1 MNKKKRKGA
10 LRSLAVCA
18 VSLAM
23 LTSAAACG
31 KPADVG
37 GSVAVICKNEN
48 VSFWEEVKTGAS
60 DCCEEMGYGMEY
72 YVASSDTD
80 FASQIEFINDAIEKD
95 VKAIIIAPND
105 MNELNDALKKATDKG
120 IKIVNINSR
129 CNFEDVVS
137 YVGSSDF
144 DGGAVAARNAASI
157 FFDGLSETEE
167 NIGKIAVIGHTAST
181 AELRITGFKATFSPL
196 LGQFVGKQKQAKEQA
211 AAAQAK
217 KAAAQAQAAQAE
229 AEQAQ
234 AAAQAGGNSEVTAA
248 AEAAASQAAA
258 SGAPEE
264 AVLNASLGAARTA
277 GGPVGDTEDEIQAA
291 AHAATAKAI
300 AERDGGSSAEGNA
313 EKQNAE
319 PDNDKSEVVAAA
331 QSAAK
336 RASEGGAPEEALRA
350 AVSGAAQSA
359 GEEHGISQ
367 EEIDAIV
374 EEAVQAVLAEQN
386 SSEGSNGPSDEEKAD
401 MVAQFFIEG
410 ERCGTPEAAY
420 EEAKKLLTE
429 NSDIRVMYTTNTNT
443 TLGACKAIEE
453 MDLADKIVVVGF
465 NSDEQELKYIKSG
478 ILDGTIIQN
487 PYNIGYLGARYGIQA
502 ASGSSVTGSL
512 DTGVTWI
519 SAKNIND
526 DDIQLLLYPERA

>member
-60 DCCEEMGYGMEY
+60 DCCEEMGYDMEY

-217 KAAAQAQAAQAE
+217 KAAAQAQAAQA
-229 AEQAQ
+229 
-234 AAAQAGGNSEVTAA
+234 
-248 AEAAASQAAA
+248 
-258 SGAPEE
+258 
-264 AVLNASLGAARTA
+264 
-277 GGPVGDTEDEIQAA
+277 
-291 AHAATAKAI
+291 
-300 AERDGGSSAEGNA
+300 
-313 EKQNAE
+313 
-319 PDNDKSEVVAAA
+319 
-331 QSAAK
+331 
-336 RASEGGAPEEALRA
+336 
-350 AVSGAAQSA
+350 
-359 GEEHGISQ
+359 
-367 EEIDAIV
+367 
-374 EEAVQAVLAEQN
+374 
-386 SSEGSNGPSDEEKAD
+386 
-401 MVAQFFIEG
+401 
-410 ERCGTPEAAY
+410 
-420 EEAKKLLTE
+420 
-429 NSDIRVMYTTNTNT
+429 
-443 TLGACKAIEE
+443 
-453 MDLADKIVVVGF
+453 
-465 NSDEQELKYIKSG
+465 
-478 ILDGTIIQN
+478 
-487 PYNIGYLGARYGIQA
+487 
-502 ASGSSVTGSL
+502 
-512 DTGVTWI
+512 
-519 SAKNIND
+519 
-526 DDIQLLLYPERA
+526 